1 MRLLAGIIL
10 FYCSSYSY
18 AQQGLVASKA
28 MVVTAH
34 KEASNAGLT
43 ILKEGGNAVD
53 AAIATQFALAV
64 VYPNAG
70 NIGGGGFMVL
80 RTNSGETAA
89 LDFREKAPE
98 RANSSM
104 FLDSDDQVNR
114 QWITATQLAA
124 GVPGSVAGMWEA
136 HLKYGSMPWSELLQ
150 PAINLAEKGFPISD
164 LQAKEMNEAAAEFR
178 SRNPRNT
185 YLRRYGQWQAG
196 DTLRQSHM
204 AQTLKRIQTDGRDG
218 FYKGLT
224 AAYIVNEMIAGNGVM
239 TYEDLA
245 NYQPVWRQPIDFT
258 YRGYQIISMPPPA
271 SGGILLQQMLG
282 MLEQYDLTS
291 MQHNS
296 VDYIHLLTHVE
307 KLAYADRATWLGDP
321 DYAHIPVDGLVDSS
335 YLRNRMLGFN
345 PERTTPSVQIKAGE
359 AMAYESEETTHFSIV
374 DAGGNAVAVTTTLN
388 DSYGSKVFVT
398 GAGFLL
404 NNEMDDFSAKP
415 GAANMYGLIGGE
427 VNAIAPGKRMLSSM
441 TPTIVLKDGGL
452 LMVTG
457 TPGGSRIITSTM
469 QSILN
474 VVEFGMSMQESVN
487 AGRFHH
493 QWLPDEIQYEKGVLS
508 VEVENALRKKGH
520 QLAPRAPFC
529 RVDAILVLP
538 DGQLEGAADPRGD
551 DAAAGY

>member
-474 VVEFGMSMQESVN
+474 VVEFGMGMQESVN

-538 DGQLEGAADPRGD
+538 DGQLEGGADPRGD

>member
-282 MLEQYDLTS
+282 MLEQYDLAS

-474 VVEFGMSMQESVN
+474 VVEFGMGMQESVN

-538 DGQLEGAADPRGD
+538 DGQLEGGADPRGD

>member
-282 MLEQYDLTS
+282 MLEQYDLAS

-296 VDYIHLLTHVE
+296 VDYIHLLTYVE

-538 DGQLEGAADPRGD
+538 DGQLEGGADPRGD